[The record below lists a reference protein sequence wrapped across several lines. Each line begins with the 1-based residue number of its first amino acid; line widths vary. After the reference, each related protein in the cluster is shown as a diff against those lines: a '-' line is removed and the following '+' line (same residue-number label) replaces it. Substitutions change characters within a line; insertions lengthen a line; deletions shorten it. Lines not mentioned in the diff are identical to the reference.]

1 MFGRPE
7 YEYEYEYLYSTKNYI
22 GVGLQERTSLPADAG
37 FSRRTSH
44 TYTFNPNHKG
54 NMKIISSEQTLSCNK
69 EARQLAQE
77 ICPLAEVTTK
87 QVFSR
92 QRFDEVALTRQI
104 IKTILI
110 NRGWSLNQVGRTFLR
125 HHGTVIHATF
135 GLSTTWVGEQVTV
148 GHNAVLHGCRVE
160 NRCLIGMG
168 AIILDN
174 AIIGSGSI
182 VAAGALVL
190 KGSVIPVGSL
200 VLGNPAH
207 TIRPLSPEQSQAIKE
222 GWQAYVGVAA
232 EYRERDSG

>member
-104 IKTILI
+104 IMTILI

-125 HHGTVIHATF
+125 HHGTVIHAKR
-135 GLSTTWVGEQVTV
+135 
-148 GHNAVLHGCRVE
+148 AVA
-160 NRCLIGMG
+160 NRYQRDRFATQLINRLANNG
-168 AIILDN
+168 
-174 AIIGSGSI
+174 
-182 VAAGALVL
+182 
-190 KGSVIPVGSL
+190 IPVL
-200 VLGNPAH
+200 NNDQEA
-207 TIRPLSPEQSQAIKE
+207 
-222 GWQAYVGVAA
+222 
-232 EYRERDSG
+232 